1 MQKKNEKKSKLIEEK
16 NAEIT
21 VHFPFTH
28 GEAIEKQRK
37 AMAEQQKEELLKN
50 YSK

>member
-1 MQKKNEKKSKLIEEK
+1 MKANENLMQKKNEKKSQFIEEK

-28 GEAIEKQRK
+28 GEAIEK
-37 AMAEQQKEELLKN
+37 
-50 YSK
+50 